1 VGLAPTKQNV
11 MCERKSVSEVIFS
24 HDDFKGMNRDRDSW
38 FPNTRRLRNTRVEPT
53 ISLIR
58 RDKNYDEGYAFLFED
73 SASMREFVSLHVV
86 HTIRTLYNMPW
97 SKKT

>member
-1 VGLAPTKQNV
+1 

-24 HDDFKGMNRDRDSW
+24 HEDFKWMKRDDRDSW
-38 FPNTRRLRNTRVEPT
+38 FPNTRRLRNTRFEPT

-73 SASMREFVSLHVV
+73 SASMREFVSLPF
-86 HTIRTLYNMPW
+86 TLDALPIHDPIV
-97 SKKT
+97 